1 MKKAV
6 GFDQKILLHQLDFM
20 AREIPRSETRQ
31 ELYEKV
37 DEFLTADIAGYKSRM
52 NARTI
57 LFKIWY
63 LVDDDYKH
71 LQQEA
76 LRLMDDEVSQK
87 ERIVI
92 HWGMTMLAY
101 PFFKDLINEMGMLF
115 KLQQEVSSDQISRK
129 IKALYGDRRRVE
141 VSISASLTSL
151 RAWGV
156 IVTEK
161 RNIQEIT
168 KEKISIQS
176 NTLKQWI
183 AEVLIHVLGVDALP
197 IEYYR
202 NNSLLFPFNL
212 DLSTDDLEKQRFNII
227 RQGVDMRMVGLQK

>member
-6 GFDQKILLHQLDFM
+6 GFDQKVLLHQLDFM

-31 ELYEKV
+31 QLYEKA

-63 LVDDDYKH
+63 LVDDDHKH

-76 LRLMDDEVSQK
+76 LRLMDEVTQK

-101 PFFKDLINEMGMLF
+101 PFFKDLINEMGILF

-156 IVTEK
+156 IATKK
-161 RNIQEIT
+161 RNMQEIM
-168 KEKISIQS
+168 KEKISIHS
-176 NTLKQWI
+176 NALKQWI
-183 AEVLIHVLGVDALP
+183 AEVLIHVLDVDALP

-212 DLSTDDLEKQRFNII
+212 NLSTDDLDKQRFNII

>member
-31 ELYEKV
+31 ELYEKA
-37 DEFLTADIAGYKSRM
+37 DEILTADIAGYKSRM

-76 LRLMDDEVSQK
+76 LRLMDEVSQK
-87 ERIVI
+87 ERITI

-161 RNIQEIT
+161 RNMQEIT

-176 NTLKQWI
+176 NALKQWI

-212 DLSTDDLEKQRFNII
+212 DLSTDDFEKQRFNII

>member
-20 AREIPRSETRQ
+20 AREIPRTETKQ

-37 DEFLTADIAGYKSRM
+37 EEFLTTDIAGYKSRM

-76 LRLMDDEVSQK
+76 LRLFEEVSQK
-87 ERIVI
+87 ERIII
-92 HWGMTMLAY
+92 HWGMIMLAY
-101 PFFKDLINEMGMLF
+101 PFFKDLINEMGSLY
-115 KLQQEVSSDQISRK
+115 KLQQEVSTDQISRK

-151 RAWGV
+151 RTWGV
-156 IVTEK
+156 IVSEK
-161 RNIQEIT
+161 RNIQEVM
-168 KEKISIQS
+168 KDKVSIES
-176 NTLKQWI
+176 VDLKQWI
-183 AEVLIHVLGVDALP
+183 SEVLIHVLEVDVLP
-197 IEYYR
+197 IEHYR
-202 NNSLLFPFNL
+202 NNPLLFPFNL
-212 DLSTDDLEKQRFNII
+212 DLSTDDLKKERFNVI
-227 RQGVDMRMVGLQK
+227 RQGVDMRMIGLQK

>member
-31 ELYEKV
+31 ELYEKA

-76 LRLMDDEVSQK
+76 LRLIDEVSHK

-161 RNIQEIT
+161 ETCKKLR
-168 KEKISIQS
+168 KKRF
-176 NTLKQWI
+176 L
-183 AEVLIHVLGVDALP
+183 
-197 IEYYR
+197 
-202 NNSLLFPFNL
+202 FNL
-212 DLSTDDLEKQRFNII
+212 
-227 RQGVDMRMVGLQK
+227 MP